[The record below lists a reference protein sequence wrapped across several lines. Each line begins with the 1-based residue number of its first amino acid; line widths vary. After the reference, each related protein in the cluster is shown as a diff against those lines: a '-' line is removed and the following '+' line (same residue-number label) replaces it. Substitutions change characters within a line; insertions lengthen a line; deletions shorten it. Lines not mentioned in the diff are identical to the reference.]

1 MKKEAEEENQ
11 ELSNDLILVKYF
23 QFREEEFSARGGI
36 GAHTA
41 ETNVL
46 GEILY
51 QFLNDLELSEFDW
64 LIERNKKLKERL
76 PVGFDMQKA
85 KAIQK

>member
-23 QFREEEFSARGGI
+23 QFREEELTARGGL
-36 GAHTA
+36 GPNTA

-76 PVGFDMQKA
+76 PVGFDM
-85 KAIQK
+85 

>member
-1 MKKEAEEENQ
+1 MNLATDCQASSNNKTQVNENNGKKNDEGKKEENQ

-51 QFLNDLELSEFDW
+51 QFLNDLELSEFD
-64 LIERNKKLKERL
+64 
-76 PVGFDMQKA
+76 
-85 KAIQK
+85 